1 MFEHNRCPLSYA
13 DRGANHKKAMLKNEN
28 NCVCVCMYLSS
39 YISIHLYEMFT
50 SGKFTETESMGWK
63 QELMA
68 NRHEGTF
75 SSDENVL
82 KLDCCDSCTTL

>member
-1 MFEHNRCPLSYA
+1 
-13 DRGANHKKAMLKNEN
+13 
-28 NCVCVCMYLSS
+28 MYLSS

>member
-1 MFEHNRCPLSYA
+1 MCSSAPHADPLAEDKSYCLNMFEHNRCPLSYA

-63 QELMA
+63 
-68 NRHEGTF
+68 
-75 SSDENVL
+75 
-82 KLDCCDSCTTL
+82 